1 MNTMT
6 KQRILIGLIILLI
19 VTNLSTIGSFYYHQ
33 FSEQKKMEAEPS
45 TQASVPGEQRTR
57 YFRDQLGLSDE
68 QTDRIREIN
77 RSFNRSAR
85 TIETKLAELRQGMID
100 ELGRENSDTIWL
112 KNSAVEIGN
121 NHREL
126 KELTTKFY
134 LDMKKVCSPEQQKKL
149 HTIFQSM
156 LNKDNQVN
164 LPQPGYQRGRGRN
177 K

>member
-1 MNTMT
+1 MNTIT
-6 KQRILIGLIILLI
+6 KQRLLVGLIVVLI
-19 VTNLSTIGSFYYHQ
+19 ATNLSTIGSFYYHR
-33 FSEQKKMEAEPS
+33 FLEQKKIETELT

-57 YFRDQLGLSDE
+57 YFRDQLGLNDG
-68 QTDRIREIN
+68 QTARIREIN

-85 TIETKLAELRQGMID
+85 TIESRLIKLRQEIVG
-100 ELGRENSDTIWL
+100 ELGQSNPDTVKL
-112 KNSAVEIGN
+112 KNIAAEIGN

-134 LDMKKVCSPEQQKKL
+134 LDMKKVCSPEQQTKL

-156 LNKDNQVN
+156 LNKENQVN

>member
-6 KQRILIGLIILLI
+6 KQRLLVGLIVVLI
-19 VTNLSTIGSFYYHQ
+19 ATNLSTIGSFYYHR
-33 FSEQKKMEAEPS
+33 FSEQKKMEAELS

-57 YFRDQLGLSDE
+57 YFRDQLALSDE
-68 QTDRIREIN
+68 QTNSIREIN

-85 TIETKLAELRQGMID
+85 TIESRLAELRQGMIA
-100 ELGRENSDTIWL
+100 ELGREDSDTIWL
-112 KNSAVEIGN
+112 RNTATEIGN

-156 LNKDNQVN
+156 LNKENQVN

-177 K
+177 R